1 MANKQKK
8 APVSGQKE
16 RAKEYEKKVKLNTSF
31 ENAISILLKP
41 VTPSITSTKD

>member
-8 APVSGQKE
+8 ATVPKKE

-31 ENAISILLKP
+31 ENAINILLKP
-41 VTPSITSTKD
+41 VQPANIETKK